1 MVKIF
6 PQLEAK
12 IKPKGLLDD
21 VVPEVPGAGGSRNE
35 DEITHVEIGPGA
47 YLAPLSSV
55 AGCARACRRGQ
66 VCVR

>member
-21 VVPEVPGAGGSRNE
+21 VVPEGPGAGGSKNE
-35 DEITHVEIGPGA
+35 DDITHVEIGPGT
-47 YLAPLSSV
+47 YLAPASSM
-55 AGCARACRRGQ
+55 ARCACARLRGQ
-66 VCVR
+66 VCV